1 MSTNVSELVSRGE
14 YDRAIQLLR
23 DELERGHSTPQK
35 RQELGEVLAQAGRAA
50 EAAELLASVA
60 DDYAR
65 SGQPGKAIALLKKI
79 QQLDSGRSS
88 ASEGGIAR
96 LAKERDQQI
105 AQEQWLRHAGMKRG
119 RDATGRPEGP
129 AEPIALDLD
138 MDLDRAPRTERPSA
152 EPTLEFA
159 LEGDEPA
166 GADRPEIGASPLFSD
181 FSTEEL
187 LAVMRGFR
195 LVSFEPG
202 DILVTEGAPGDS
214 LFVLTTGSVK
224 AFVRDAEGNN
234 HLVRQMTDG
243 AFFGEVSVL
252 TGKARTATVVAA
264 APCELLELDR
274 ETLDGIGASHPHVLE
289 VLKTFSAMRLGS
301 ATETEARGAKSG

>member
-1 MSTNVSELVSRGE
+1 
-14 YDRAIQLLR
+14 
-23 DELERGHSTPQK
+23 
-35 RQELGEVLAQAGRAA
+35 
-50 EAAELLASVA
+50 
-60 DDYAR
+60 
-65 SGQPGKAIALLKKI
+65 
-79 QQLDSGRSS
+79 
-88 ASEGGIAR
+88 
-96 LAKERDQQI
+96 
-105 AQEQWLRHAGMKRG
+105 
-119 RDATGRPEGP
+119 
-129 AEPIALDLD
+129 
-138 MDLDRAPRTERPSA
+138 MDLDRAPRLERASA

-181 FSTEEL
+181 FSTDEL

-234 HLVRQMTDG
+234 HVVRQMSEG

-264 APCELLELDR
+264 SPCELLELDR
-274 ETLDGIGASHPHVLE
+274 RTLDGIAGAHPRVLE

-301 ATETEARGAKSG
+301 ATETEARAKAG